1 MRDRVLVDTSAF
13 YALVSSA
20 DEFHQR
26 ASTAYADLLDQRV
39 GLYTTS
45 YVMVEC
51 MALIHRRLGFSVL
64 DSFVGSVRDTVT
76 ILWVDAM
83 SHWGSWDAMRERQ
96 GTSLSFVDWT
106 TVILAKS
113 LDARLFAFDE
123 DFVREGLEV
132 I

>member
-1 MRDRVLVDTSAF
+1 MADRILVDTSAF
-13 YALVSSA
+13 YALVSSG

-26 ASTAYADLLDQRV
+26 ASTVYADLLDQRV

-64 DSFVGSVRDTVT
+64 NSFVDSVRETVT
-76 ILWVDAM
+76 ILWVD
-83 SHWGSWDAMRERQ
+83 SLNHWGSWDAMRERQ

-106 TVILAKS
+106 TVALAKS
-113 LDARLFAFDE
+113 LDAKLFAFDD

>member
-1 MRDRVLVDTSAF
+1 MNHKVLVDTSAF
-13 YALVSSA
+13 YALVSGA

-26 ASTAYADLLDQRV
+26 ASTIYADLVDQRA

-64 DSFVGSVRDTVT
+64 DSFVDSVRDTVT
-76 ILWVDAM
+76 ILWVDAIN
-83 SHWGSWDAMRERQ
+83 HWSSWDAMRERQ

-106 TVILAKS
+106 TVVLAKS
-113 LDARLFAFDE
+113 LDAKVFAFDE

>member
-1 MRDRVLVDTSAF
+1 MVDRVLVDTSAF
-13 YALVSSA
+13 YALVSSE

-26 ASTAYADLLDQRV
+26 ASTVYADLLDQRV
-39 GLYTTS
+39 ALYTTS

-64 DSFVGSVRDTVT
+64 NSFVDSVRGTVT
-76 ILWVDAM
+76 ILWVDSM
-83 SHWGSWDAMRERQ
+83 NHWSSWDAMQERQ

-106 TVILAKS
+106 TVALAKS
-113 LDARLFAFDE
+113 LDAKLFAFDD
-123 DFVREGLEV
+123 DFLREGLEV